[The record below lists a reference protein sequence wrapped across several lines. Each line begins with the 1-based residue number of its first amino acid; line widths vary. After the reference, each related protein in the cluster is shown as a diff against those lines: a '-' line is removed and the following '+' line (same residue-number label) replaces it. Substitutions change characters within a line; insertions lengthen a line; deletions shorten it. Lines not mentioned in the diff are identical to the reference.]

1 MKHIINKISL
11 LAASLILLIGG
22 GCSDDDTVD
31 VNGLLSDPVV
41 ERIESTSV
49 SKYTVNVT
57 SNIQT
62 GGHKITDRGFCYNT
76 TGMPTI
82 ADTRVSIEEDVT
94 ALAKTLT
101 NLESLTT
108 YYVRAYATTEAGN
121 TYYSPNEV
129 SFLTDFYQQTSI
141 NLNTV
146 SAKARTITVNGYVAS
161 DSSNPIIECGM
172 IVSPTNNPE
181 APEAQTIPAAS
192 PVQGTMIME
201 AGGVEPDTDYYVWVY
216 LETQADGRIISSA
229 KSVRTQELVGISG
242 PSMVGSLI
250 RIGCYHISLNMAI
263 NELGNN
269 ATITEAGILWS
280 KTQNIDPEAAGVN
293 KRVDKRITTVGAY
306 DICFTGMETATTYYF
321 LPYVTTSNGKTFYGK
336 ERSYSTRTDW
346 DLWNDSF
353 NFLSANRKRYV
364 NCYPSM
370 TTVTTTQRDFMTRFT
385 EAFAADNYRFEKSGS
400 NGQMVFIMGMRD
412 ADSLLVLQWDF
423 TPVEVTDL
431 NNQYYR
437 ARFGWKASLNHSTS
451 IATFTDMVYMPENFP
466 TVTSNRMVEA
476 AQWIMN
482 GEHTGPV
489 TKEFFKWL
497 FGTAEKPNPILID
510 FYHSTA
516 NPSSGGGYY
525 CFMPLNEETNPD
537 YDCIRLN
544 TGSWGGPALPVWK

>member
-1 MKHIINKISL
+1 MKHIINKMSL
-11 LAASLILLIGG
+11 LAAALVLLASG

-31 VNGLLSDPVV
+31 VKNLLSDPVV
-41 ERIESTSV
+41 ERIESASV

-57 SNIQT
+57 SNIKK
-62 GGHKITDRGFCYNT
+62 GGHNIVDRGFCYNT
-76 TGMPTI
+76 SGMPTI
-82 ADTRVSIEEDVT
+82 TDTCVSIEEDVT
-94 ALAKTLT
+94 VLAKTLT

-108 YYVRAYATTEAGN
+108 YYVRAYATTEEGN

-161 DSSNPIIECGM
+161 DSSNPITECGV
-172 IVSPTNNPE
+172 IVSPTNNPT
-181 APEAQTIPAAS
+181 APEAQMVPAPS

-201 AGGVEPDTDYYVWVY
+201 ANGLTPDTDYYVWVY
-216 LETQADGRIISSA
+216 LETQADGRIISPA
-229 KSVRTQELVGISG
+229 KSIRTQELVGISG
-242 PSMVGSLI
+242 PSMVGALI
-250 RIGCYHISLNMAI
+250 RIGCYHLSLNMAI
-263 NELGNN
+263 NELGDN
-269 ATITEAGILWS
+269 AAIAEAGILWS

-293 KRVDKRITTVGAY
+293 KRVDKRITTVGSY

-321 LPYVTTSNGKTFYGK
+321 LPYVTTSSGKTFYGK

-353 NFLSANRKRYV
+353 NFLSANRKRYI

-370 TTVTTTQRDFMTRFT
+370 TTVTPTQRDFMTRFT

-400 NGQMVFIMGMRD
+400 NGQMVFIMGVRG
-412 ADSLLVLQWDF
+412 ADSLMVLQWDF
-423 TPVEVTDL
+423 TPTEVTDL

-437 ARFGWKASLNHSTS
+437 ARFGWKASLNHTTS

-466 TVTSNRMVEA
+466 TVTNVRMVEA

-489 TKEFFKWL
+489 TKEFFEWL
-497 FGTAEKPNPILID
+497 FGTAEKPNPVLID

-544 TGSWGGPALPVWK
+544 TGSWGGPALPVWN